1 MTSVITANGLFVYL
15 YGRPVGVYHE
25 NTVQDQVLSN
35 IREIGSFL

>member
-1 MTSVITANGLFVYL
+1 MTSVILVKFPISYL

-35 IREIGSFL
+35 NREIGSFL